1 MIKEVFFLSGA
12 INIGNFILWL
22 EWMDLQGLQCRHK
35 ICHKIFDAFFEMVI
49 QEHAEKNNDDN
60 AANKDSMDVMLGLME
75 NDDMEIKI
83 TWDHS

>member
-22 EWMDLQGLQCRHK
+22 EWMDLQGLQWRHK
-35 ICHKIFDAFFEMVI
+35 SFHKIFDAFFEMVI

-83 TWDHS
+83 TQDHS

>member
-22 EWMDLQGLQCRHK
+22 EWMDLQVLQCWHK
-35 ICHKIFDAFFEMVI
+35 SCHKIFDAFFEMVI
-49 QEHAEKNNDDN
+49 QQHAEKNKDDN
-60 AANKDSMDVMLGLME
+60 TANKDSMDVMLGLME

-83 TWDHS
+83 TQDHS

>member
-1 MIKEVFFLSGA
+1 MIKEVFFLSGV

-22 EWMDLQGLQCRHK
+22 EWMDLQGLQCQHK
-35 ICHKIFDAFFEMVI
+35 SCHKIFDAFFEMVI

-75 NDDMEIKI
+75 NDDMLIEI
-83 TWDHS
+83 TRDHS